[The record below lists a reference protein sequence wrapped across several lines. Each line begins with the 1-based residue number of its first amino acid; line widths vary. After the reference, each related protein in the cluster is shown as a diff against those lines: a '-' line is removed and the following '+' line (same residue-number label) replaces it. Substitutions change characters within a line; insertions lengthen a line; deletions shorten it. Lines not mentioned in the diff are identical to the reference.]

1 MRRALAAGLLSW
13 ALAAHA
19 QPSPEPAPPANAQPA
34 VAPAAEP
41 PPAQNPPAADTSLAP
56 PAVEPPPRAPK
67 ASAPR
72 PAPAQS
78 PAAADSAH
86 EAEVAALRAEVNR
99 LQSELDAERA
109 AALPPPPEE
118 TAAAAPARSP
128 WGWLAVTA
136 LLALAA
142 GFLLGW
148 RLLDRRIRR
157 KYGGL
162 RIY

>member
-1 MRRALAAGLLSW
+1 VRRALAAGLLSC

-19 QPSPEPAPPANAQPA
+19 QPSPEPVSPANTQPA
-34 VAPAAEP
+34 GAPAAP
-41 PPAQNPPAADTSLAP
+41 DTSLAA

-72 PAPAQS
+72 PAPVQPPSAAQ
-78 PAAADSAH
+78 SAH
-86 EAEVAALRAEVNR
+86 EAEVATLRAEVNR
-99 LQSELDAERA
+99 LQSELDVERA
-109 AALPPPPEE
+109 AAVPPPPEE

-157 KYGGL
+157 RYGGL